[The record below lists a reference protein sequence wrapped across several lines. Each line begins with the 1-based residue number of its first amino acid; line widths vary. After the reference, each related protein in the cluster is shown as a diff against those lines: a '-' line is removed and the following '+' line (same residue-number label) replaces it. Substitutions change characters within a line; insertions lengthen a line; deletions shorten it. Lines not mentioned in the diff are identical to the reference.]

1 MLFTTNYNCE
11 EVALVPFL
19 LNKCREI
26 IMTGFKSM
34 KFKLSII
41 FAIAFTLS
49 LAGCQQSAP
58 QTQNQP
64 AAPASTTSPQWDAY
78 VASFLNDYFAANPNF
93 AVYSGRHE
101 YDGKLPDWSDA
112 GIKKEIARLHAER
125 DKASQFTDASL
136 DERQRF
142 ERDYLIAQIDKDLF
156 WLEKAEGPYTSPYF
170 YADALDPDVYVSR
183 EYAAPDVRLRAYT
196 TYAKAVPSA
205 LTQIRANLRLP
216 LPRTF
221 IKIGRTTIGGLAD
234 FYSKDVP
241 AVFASVKDEAL
252 QSDFRT
258 ANEGAIK
265 AVKDFDAWLASQE
278 ASATDNFALGA
289 DKFGEMLKATERV
302 DVPLDKLEAI
312 GRADMDRNLA
322 TLKEAC
328 DKYAPGQTVKACVE
342 KASAHKPEGN
352 VVDAAR
358 KQLDDLKNFITEKN
372 IVTIPG
378 TEVAKVSEA
387 PPYKRWNFAYINTP
401 GPYETGL
408 PSTYYISPPDAAWSA
423 EQRAA
428 YVPGIGS
435 LLFTSVHEVWP
446 GHFLHFLHANRS
458 PSKFGQVFVG
468 YAFAEGWA
476 HYTEEMMYDA
486 GLGNNDAEMHIG
498 QLLEALLRNV
508 RFISAI
514 GMHTKGMTVAES
526 EKMFVEQGFQD
537 AGNAQQQ
544 AARGTFDPAYLN
556 YTMGKLMIKKL
567 REDWTASRGGRAAWK
582 DFHDQFLKYG
592 GPPIPLVR
600 KAMMGNSDSGSLF

>member
-1 MLFTTNYNCE
+1 
-11 EVALVPFL
+11 
-19 LNKCREI
+19 
-26 IMTGFKSM
+26 MTKLKSLTFK
-34 KFKLSII
+34 FSII
-41 FAIAFTLS
+41 LALALSLLS
-49 LAGCQQSAP
+49 LAGCQKSVQQTSNQAPNTASQSS
-58 QTQNQP
+58 QL
-64 AAPASTTSPQWDAY
+64 WDAFVNTY
-78 VASFLNDYFAANPNF
+78 LNDYFAAHPDV
-93 AVYSGRHE
+93 AVYAGRHE
-101 YDGKLPDWSDA
+101 FDGKLPDWSDA
-112 GIKKEIARLHAER
+112 GIKKEIARLHIER
-125 DKASQFTDASL
+125 DQASQFTDASL

-142 ERDYLIAQIDKDLF
+142 ERDYLIAHADKELF
-156 WLEKAEGPYTSPYF
+156 WMEKAEWPYRNPYY
-170 YADALDPDVYVSR
+170 YADSIDPDVYVSR
-183 EYAAPDVRLRAYT
+183 EYAPLDVRLRAFT
-196 TYAKAVPSA
+196 AYAKAIPNA

-216 LPRTF
+216 LPRTY

-234 FYSKDVP
+234 FYAKDVP
-241 AVFASVKDEAL
+241 AVFAPVKDEAL

-258 ANEGAIK
+258 ANDSAIK
-265 AVKDFDAWLASQE
+265 AIKDFDAWLASQE

-289 DKFGEMLKATERV
+289 DKFSEMLKATERV
-302 DVPLDKLEAI
+302 DVPLDKLEQI

-322 TLKEAC
+322 ALREAC
-328 DKYAPGQTVKACVE
+328 SQYAPGQTVQACVA

-358 KQLDDLKNFITEKN
+358 HQLDDLKSFLTEKTV
-372 IVTIPG
+372 VTIPG
-378 TEVAKVSEA
+378 PEVAKVAEA
-387 PPYKRWNFAYINTP
+387 PPYKRWNFAYINIP

-408 PSTYYISPPDAAWSA
+408 PSVYYVSPPDPSWPP

-428 YVPGIGS
+428 YVPGMGS

-446 GHFLHFLHANRS
+446 GHFLQFLHANRS
-458 PSKFGQVFVG
+458 SSKFGQVFVG
-468 YAFAEGWA
+468 YAFSEGWA

-486 GLGNNDAEMHIG
+486 GLGANDPEMHIG

-514 GMHTKGMTVAES
+514 GMHTKGMSVADS
-526 EKMFVEQGFQD
+526 ERMFLEEGFQD

-600 KAMMGNSDSGSLF
+600 KAMLGNSDGGSFF